1 MTHVA
6 THAPVNHLTDPHF
19 TDRPVPDRP
28 AYLPALLLLSAV
40 FTLAWVPLQ
49 WLIQSWFDPL
59 YGSSGLIVAAL
70 VLGLLLWSG
79 SSPLTAAPQHR
90 RLAWGLLL
98 ATALVRLAG
107 QVLAINTLS
116 AIALALDVYALGLLL
131 GLAQRRRA
139 IGPGWLALLFL
150 CALPLERIAQ
160 RLLGY
165 GLQQFSAEAS
175 CYVLGTVFTQVRCEG
190 VRILLYGRDV
200 LVDLPCSGS
209 RGLLLMLILF
219 LTLAT
224 LQRPGWQRAI
234 TGAVLC
240 LAAALLANV
249 LRICTLALGIAFAEH
264 LPVSVMAS
272 PWHDLIGLAALG
284 LGALPL
290 LFWSSF
296 GVSFGARTGPTPA
309 ATGKTSSVKTAMTRP
324 RYRWPVLSAFLL
336 LAVLI
341 NLIPA
346 RPVDVAQA
354 SEPPRLP
361 LSLAGARA
369 ELLPLSPLEQNY
381 FQRYG
386 GGAARARYG
395 ELNLLLVSTQA
406 PLRHLHA
413 PDECLSGLGHQV
425 EYLGPTYDGL
435 PSALYRSTDPQGRQW
450 RVAVSFFS
458 DQGDSAISV
467 AEAVWRWLQNPAA
480 RWTQVQRITAW
491 ELPESDA
498 QRWDQ
503 AVARALEL
511 PLSQHL

>member
-1 MTHVA
+1 MTCVA
-6 THAPVNHLTDPHF
+6 THASADHF
-19 TDRPVPDRP
+19 PDRPVPDRP

-40 FTLAWVPLQ
+40 FTLAWSPLQ

-116 AIALALDVYALGLLL
+116 AVALALDVYALGLLL

-165 GLQQFSAEAS
+165 GLQQLSAEAS
-175 CYVLGTVFTQVRCEG
+175 CRVLGTVFTQVRCEG

-224 LQRPGWQRAI
+224 LQRPGWRRAI
-234 TGAVLC
+234 AGATLC
-240 LAAALLANV
+240 LIAALLANV

-272 PWHDLIGLAALG
+272 HWHDLIGLAALG

-290 LFWSSF
+290 LLWASFW
-296 GVSFGARTGPTPA
+296 ARTGLTSHVA
-309 ATGKTSSVKTAMTRP
+309 DKTSRVKTAIIRP

-336 LAVLI
+336 LAILI
-341 NLIPA
+341 NLMPA

-361 LSLAGARA
+361 LSLAGVRA
-369 ELLPLSPLEQNY
+369 EPLPLSPLEQNY
-381 FQRYG
+381 FQHYG

-425 EYLGPTYDGL
+425 EYLGPTYAGL

-450 RVAVSFFS
+450 RITVSFVS

-491 ELPESDA
+491 ALPESDA

-511 PLSQHL
+511 PLSQYP